1 MSRMAAMERSGEVGW
16 RDNASGRW
24 LPERVFSAEG
34 VERLMVNDHKRQNW
48 TVSIQERD
56 DSGTVSR
63 RLDFASLCRKPLET
77 KSQTLPKRRI
87 RKKMENRR
95 LRPHNPLVVCSNH
108 TGPTSIWWRDFLC
121 GSRFRGCGVG
131 APGSGTVSKTVS
143 KRPGERPREG
153 VERRPGRLG
162 LRSSV
167 GGHVEP
173 LGGRRLHEKPPP
185 AKGFLSPNRYR
196 SAHHDGRCL
205 VVPVAVTAGNKIESL
220 RQWASGRCLSEDWA
234 GVNSRQKGLRALKRP
249 RGAGLLGIPLPSR

>member
-1 MSRMAAMERSGEVGW
+1 MALSGDSSVAREAQRPPLTALVRAGCRPIGYRTVRRGAIW
-16 RDNASGRW
+16 SD
-24 LPERVFSAEG
+24 RVDSWPIGPVAQ
-34 VERLMVNDHKRQNW
+34 RLEQ
-48 TVSIQERD
+48 
-56 DSGTVSR
+56 GT
-63 RLDFASLCRKPLET
+63 
-77 KSQTLPKRRI
+77 
-87 RKKMENRR
+87 
-95 LRPHNPLVVCSNH
+95 HNPLVVCSNH

-143 KRPGERPREG
+143 KRPVERPREG

-185 AKGFLSPNRYR
+185 AKGFLSPNRSR

-205 VVPVAVTAGNKIESL
+205 VVSVAVTAGKKIESL
-220 RQWASGRCLSEDWA
+220 RQWASGRCVSEDWA
-234 GVNSRQKGLRALKRP
+234 GMNSRQEG
-249 RGAGLLGIPLPSR
+249 

>member
-1 MSRMAAMERSGEVGW
+1 MRSIGLSKSPWDRTREIRFSRLARSGFPSSGLPAAPASAPQAGEDQPDEFSRPRCPTVWSFFSDSMTRTAFFLIIPWSCIRITPGLVSFGAVISGAVGSSGGAMAAPPTVALFANG
-16 RDNASGRW
+16 
-24 LPERVFSAEG
+24 P
-34 VERLMVNDHKRQNW
+34 VEH
-48 TVSIQERD
+48 
-56 DSGTVSR
+56 
-63 RLDFASLCRKPLET
+63 PL
-77 KSQTLPKRRI
+77 
-87 RKKMENRR
+87 
-95 LRPHNPLVVCSNH
+95 
-108 TGPTSIWWRDFLC
+108 
-121 GSRFRGCGVG
+121 
-131 APGSGTVSKTVS
+131 
-143 KRPGERPREG
+143 EG
-153 VERRPGRLG
+153 VERRPGRLS

-173 LGGRRLHEKPPP
+173 LGGRRLPEKPPP

>member
-1 MSRMAAMERSGEVGW
+1 MKPAGSETPVKPGVTNVRKFFGPLAQGHCLPIVVRWVPRSLGLPTLIWCGDFRCGW
-16 RDNASGRW
+16 
-24 LPERVFSAEG
+24 L
-34 VERLMVNDHKRQNW
+34 L
-48 TVSIQERD
+48 
-56 DSGTVSR
+56 
-63 RLDFASLCRKPLET
+63 
-77 KSQTLPKRRI
+77 
-87 RKKMENRR
+87 
-95 LRPHNPLVVCSNH
+95 
-108 TGPTSIWWRDFLC
+108 
-121 GSRFRGCGVG
+121 RGCGVST
-131 APGSGTVSKTVS
+131 PGSGTVSKTVS